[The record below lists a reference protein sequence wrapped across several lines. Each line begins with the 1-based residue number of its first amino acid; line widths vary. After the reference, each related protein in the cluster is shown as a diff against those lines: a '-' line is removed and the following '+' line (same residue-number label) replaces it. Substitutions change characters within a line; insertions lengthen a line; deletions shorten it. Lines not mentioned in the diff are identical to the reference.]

1 MVEGIQ
7 IFGVSFDSPEDNAAF
22 AAKNEFPFQLLSD
35 SDRSLALDLGLVDS
49 DSAWWAPRFTFVV
62 DASGVITEVI
72 ETENVRTQAHDLF
85 KHLETRP

>member
-1 MVEGIQ
+1 
-7 IFGVSFDSPEDNAAF
+7 
-22 AAKNEFPFQLLSD
+22 
-35 SDRSLALDLGLVDS
+35 LDLGLVDS